1 LTLDRRPAQQRPLI
15 ALIQWAIVL
24 CVIVAS
30 VFLGFRARVWQF
42 NVTEPV
48 HFYSDVTRNWLWGS
62 YTWHNIHDKGRSF
75 FDTYDDLGIQ
85 SRERNPYTDYAPL
98 RMAVFTMWAASDEKA
113 YPDRHYRFPNNK
125 TPTTRD
131 FHAFYVDFN
140 AAMELVGAIGAFM
153 LTRYIVRRSR
163 FAADEAEP
171 FWTTTGVGAGLAAAL
186 ILWFNPAMWLS
197 AHSWPGGDS
206 WIIPPFLW
214 AVYFCASGRWFVGG
228 AVLGLGA
235 LFKGQQFIV
244 APMFLLWPLFQL
256 RPTRALRFIA
266 GVLALFGLATT
277 PWTLTHVDAM
287 TIRHVDWLAVS
298 FVTCGVTLIVALPLL
313 LKSLGRKWDPENGVR
328 PSLRLLLALPCVLAL
343 FWPLLLHVERTNG
356 TQLYLSKDAISV
368 LLFILVLTVTLVAA
382 FIRPRNILIAAAG
395 VAGASALLS
404 MPLFNTCF
412 AWFDAGYLFGTNHW
426 EVMIMGK
433 TSNLPGL
440 MERRF
445 GWHGDN
451 VINQVQATWH
461 LFGLTI
467 ELTLRKIFFWIYAT
481 LLVLASAGIAMQHR
495 RRSRRF
501 LVAICTPWLLFFCF
515 PAQIH
520 ERYLLF
526 GAAVAAVCAGYGV
539 GMALLGIFLS
549 AVTWIMTMNVLLDD
563 PWRERAWNGFLAN
576 MYPNL
581 FARDTRFSQEL
592 QKFLTGTHPDIG
604 WAVLLA
610 TGVFFYIT
618 VTPLW
623 IRRRRPV
630 QSGVLEVEPI
640 ELPLVEPRPSA
651 LPQADR
657 PLPALE
663 PIPLE

>member
-1 LTLDRRPAQQRPLI
+1 LTLSLPSTRQRPIFALAQWLI
-15 ALIQWAIVL
+15 AM
-24 CVIVAS
+24 CVIAAAI
-30 VFLGFRARVWQF
+30 FTGYRARVWQF

-62 YTWHNIHDKGRSF
+62 YTWANIHDKGRTF

-98 RMAVFTMWAASDEKA
+98 RMAVFTMWAASNETA
-113 YPDRHYRFPNNK
+113 YPDRHYRFSDFK

-140 AAMELVGAIGAFM
+140 ATMELIGAIGAFM

-163 FAADEAEP
+163 GPADEAEP
-171 FWTTTGVGAGLAAAL
+171 FWTTTGVGAGLAAAM

-228 AVLGLGA
+228 MVLGFGA

-244 APMFLLWPLFQL
+244 APMFLLWPLFQG
-256 RPTRALRFIA
+256 RPTNALRFIG

-277 PWTLTHVDAM
+277 PWTLSYVDDL
-287 TIRHVDWLAVS
+287 TIRHINWLAVS
-298 FVTCGVTLIVALPLL
+298 FVTCGITLVIALPLL
-313 LKSLGRKWDPENGVR
+313 LTILGRKLQGENGLR

-356 TQLYLSKDAISV
+356 TELYLSKDAISL
-368 LLFILVLTVTLVAA
+368 LLFALVLAVTLMAA
-382 FIRPRNILIAAAG
+382 FIRPRNIPAVAAG
-395 VAGASALLS
+395 VAGAAALLS

-412 AWFDAGYLFGTNHW
+412 AWFDAGYLFGTDHW
-426 EVMIMGK
+426 EVMVMGQ

-445 GWHGDN
+445 GWHGDD

-461 LFGLTI
+461 FFGYTI
-467 ELTLRKIFFWIYAT
+467 ELTLRKIFFSIYAV
-481 LLVLASAGIAMQHR
+481 LLVLASAGVAMQHR

-526 GAAVAAVCAGYGV
+526 GAAVAAVCAGYSV

-549 AVTWIMTMNVLLDD
+549 AVTWIMTMNVLLSDGL
-563 PWRERAWNGFLAN
+563 RRQAWDGFLHN
-576 MYPNL
+576 MYPGL
-581 FARDTRFSQEL
+581 FASDNTFAHKL
-592 QKFLTGTHPDIG
+592 QRFLTGTHPDIG

-610 TGVFFYIT
+610 TGVFFYLT
-618 VTPLW
+618 VAPLW
-623 IRRRRPV
+623 VRNVGRLNHVYWRCSRSNCRSSSRCRPHCRRLIARCWW
-630 QSGVLEVEPI
+630 
-640 ELPLVEPRPSA
+640 PS
-651 LPQADR
+651 PSR
-657 PLPALE
+657 
-663 PIPLE
+663 